1 MFRTPQK
8 ALTRKMNFRVSGQ
21 KIVPKRS
28 IKYLG
33 LVIDKFLH
41 WKTHFTILRAKLE
54 RSIGRLAKLRY
65 FVSANLLRIVYYAIF
80 DSYLQYGCEVWGQ
93 NKNNSINE
101 ISRLQDKALRI
112 ILKIVILLP
121 DLYTMKRELLGF
133 LTW

>member
-28 IKYLG
+28 VKYLG
-33 LVIDKFLH
+33 LVIDEFLH

-65 FVSANLLRIVYYAIF
+65 FVSAILLRIVYYAIF
-80 DSYLQYGCEVWGQ
+80 DSYLQYGCEV
-93 NKNNSINE
+93 
-101 ISRLQDKALRI
+101 
-112 ILKIVILLP
+112 
-121 DLYTMKRELLGF
+121 
-133 LTW
+133 